1 MIRTKI
7 LRQLEYDKNARTK
20 QLRYLVQSDTGTS
33 SVENIMQYNELCDIV
48 ENQLEQLNGNN
59 DETLWAFKNILA
71 HEGRPLKPTDK
82 NYKGCKLNLLI
93 DWDGYESGWEP
104 RTIIEASD
112 MISVATYA
120 KTNNLLNL
128 PGWKKYYKRKL
139 RTINKANTL
148 LRSAMKSKRFITGP
162 KYNYGVQLPDRANK
176 WQELDRKN
184 GNSLWRDAHTYE
196 IGKYNKYKVHHSVGP
211 VTPQLLEQHL
221 SDGYQLI
228 DLVWSY
234 AVTHDC
240 AGGHTTYI
248 NENETAYSSVVSL
261 RTLRTMV
268 LLAEL
273 NGLKLMTADVE
284 SAYLLAHTK
293 EKICFIAGKEFGDHA
308 GDLMV
313 IDRACYGL
321 RTSGKRYHDFFYD
334 VMQSSVFNP
343 RLPTL
348 IST

>member
-1 MIRTKI
+1 MAYSYRTVRTNGKSST
-7 LRQLEYDKNARTK
+7 ART
-20 QLRYLVQSDTGTS
+20 
-33 SVENIMQYNELCDIV
+33 
-48 ENQLEQLNGNN
+48 
-59 DETLWAFKNILA
+59 ETL
-71 HEGRPLKPTDK
+71 
-82 NYKGCKLNLLI
+82 
-93 DWDGYESGWEP
+93 
-104 RTIIEASD
+104 
-112 MISVATYA
+112 
-120 KTNNLLNL
+120 
-128 PGWKKYYKRKL
+128 
-139 RTINKANTL
+139 
-148 LRSAMKSKRFITGP
+148 
-162 KYNYGVQLPDRANK
+162 
-176 WQELDRKN
+176 
-184 GNSLWRDAHTYE
+184 LWRDAHTYE

-221 SDGYQLI
+221 SDGYQLT

-234 AVTHDC
+234 AVKHDGRHRARLC
-240 AGGHTTYI
+240 ARGGHTTYI

-334 VMQSSVFNP
+334 VMQKLGFQPSLADPDIYMRDAGDCNEYVAVRRRP
-343 RLPTL
+343 HRCPQRP
-348 IST
+348 